1 MIFMKRLFVLLLFVF
16 SLIACKNT
24 SQNEQL
30 KQVTTSELIQKFR
43 ASKSDYPKISVHR
56 GGKGI
61 KHYPENCLE
70 TLQHVSD
77 SISAIFEIDVAQT
90 KDGKLVLMHDNS
102 IDRTTTGSGLVKN
115 LTYNELNSYNLVDDY
130 GNQTKYKIPL
140 FSEVLKW
147 SRENNVILTIDIK
160 RSVSQEDV
168 IKAIELANAK
178 DISIIITYDVEQAKS
193 AYRLAP
199 GLLLSVSARNDE
211 EFDKLLKTE
220 IPTENMLAFTGT
232 RLSDKSLYQR
242 LHNEDIVCILGT
254 LGNLDRQAE
263 ARGDDMYLSWIKL
276 GADILAT
283 DRPFEA
289 HKAINQ

>member
-1 MIFMKRLFVLLLFVF
+1 MKRLLLFILVIGF
-16 SLIACKNT
+16 VGCKN
-24 SQNEQL
+24 SKPEGQSEQVQKSKL
-30 KQVTTSELIQKFR
+30 IELFKSTR
-43 ASKSDYPKISVHR
+43 SDYPNISVHR

-61 KHYPENCLE
+61 ENYPENCLE
-70 TLQHVSD
+70 TLKYVGD

-102 IDRTTTGSGLVKN
+102 IDRTTTGSGLLKT
-115 LTYNELNSYNLVDDY
+115 LTYNELSSYNLVDDY

-168 IKAIELANAK
+168 VKVIKAANAK
-178 DISIIITYDVEQAKS
+178 DISIIITYDIEQAES
-193 AYRLAP
+193 AYKLAP
-199 GLLLSVSARNDE
+199 DLLLSVSARNHE
-211 EFDKLLKTE
+211 EFDGLLKTE

-254 LGNLDRQAE
+254 LGNLDKQAE
-263 ARGDDMYLSWIKL
+263 ARGDELYLRWKNL

-283 DRPFEA
+283 DRPFEVN
-289 HKAINQ
+289 KAINH

>member
-1 MIFMKRLFVLLLFVF
+1 MRRLFVLLLFVF

-61 KHYPENCLE
+61 KYYPENCLE
-70 TLQHVSD
+70 TLQYVSD
-77 SISAIFEIDVAQT
+77 SISVIFEIDVAQT

-115 LTYNELNSYNLVDDY
+115 LTYNEISSYNLVDDY
-130 GNQTKYKIPL
+130 GNQTNYKIPL

-160 RSVSQEDV
+160 RSVSQKDV

-199 GLLLSVSARNDE
+199 GLLLSVSARNNE

-232 RLSDKSLYQR
+232 RLSEKSLYQR

-263 ARGDDMYLSWIKL
+263 ARGDELYLKWKKL
-276 GADILAT
+276 GVDILAT